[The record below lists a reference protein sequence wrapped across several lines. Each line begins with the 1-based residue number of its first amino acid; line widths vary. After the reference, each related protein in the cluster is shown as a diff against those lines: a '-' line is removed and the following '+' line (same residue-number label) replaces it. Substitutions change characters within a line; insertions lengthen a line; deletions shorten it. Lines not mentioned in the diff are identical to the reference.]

1 MTCALLVLPSTSRRA
16 GGGAGE
22 APPRTSD
29 QDGLTTRGTSH
40 QGAKGG
46 VFGAGVRHPSREY
59 LLILSLRHVW
69 GY

>member
-1 MTCALLVLPSTSRRA
+1 MTCALLVLPSTSGRG
-16 GGGAGE
+16 GGGAE

-29 QDGLTTRGTSH
+29 QDGLKTRGTD
-40 QGAKGG
+40 QGAKEGG

-59 LLILSLRHVW
+59 LILSLRHVW